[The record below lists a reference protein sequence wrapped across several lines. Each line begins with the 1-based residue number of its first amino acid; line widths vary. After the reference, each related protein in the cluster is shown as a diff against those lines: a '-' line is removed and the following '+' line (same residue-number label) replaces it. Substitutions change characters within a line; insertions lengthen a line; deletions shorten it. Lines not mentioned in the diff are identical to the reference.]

1 MFLFWWR
8 RRCETFKS
16 AACRWKYEKKK
27 SQNKQQTHPQMW
39 ETSDIRVRLNCVN
52 VRITTELQAAW
63 NQPDLSV
70 WGAPRLHTFPGNK
83 KSPSVR
89 PAIVWFELE
98 MRSCRVYRRSPEF
111 SYRYWVC
118 LPRYTSSNCLI
129 RQLWARSRSHKVLT
143 CLYCNSTS
151 CCFKI
156 DVGLQMILDGD
167 CSQHLFVTC
176 IFFQQKCLEIKMFFL
191 YCVVISASCW
201 LAVKVP
207 PN

>member
-1 MFLFWWR
+1 MQVKIW
-8 RRCETFKS
+8 
-16 AACRWKYEKKK
+16 KKK

-176 IFFQQKCLEIKMFFL
+176 IFLCLEIKLFFL

>member
-8 RRCETFKS
+8 RRSETFKS

-143 CLYCNSTS
+143 CLYCISTS

-176 IFFQQKCLEIKMFFL
+176 IFFSTEVSWNQNVFSLLCCNQC
-191 YCVVISASCW
+191 
-201 LAVKVP
+201 
-207 PN
+207 

>member
-1 MFLFWWR
+1 MQVKIW
-8 RRCETFKS
+8 
-16 AACRWKYEKKK
+16 KKK

-89 PAIVWFELE
+89 PAIVWFELA

-143 CLYCNSTS
+143 CLYCISTS

-176 IFFQQKCLEIKMFFL
+176 IFFSTEVSWNQN
-191 YCVVISASCW
+191 VISLLCC
-201 LAVKVP
+201 
-207 PN
+207 NQC

>member
-8 RRCETFKS
+8 RRSETFKS

-89 PAIVWFELE
+89 PAIVWFELA

-176 IFFQQKCLEIKMFFL
+176 IFFSTEVSWNQN
-191 YCVVISASCW
+191 VISLLCC
-201 LAVKVP
+201 
-207 PN
+207 NQC